1 MTFQC
6 QCRGFEV
13 HVLVEKNLKKH
24 QEPAKNIQEPLFR
37 WVDLQWEGHLS
48 KGWLNSH
55 DLKTRS
61 ICSKCGN
68 CPANQVWSQEDN
80 AKWWVFLCGDFK
92 AVNWRPS
99 PYLSWQYVNR
109 GWTNPGWWVNDILGK
124 ESENPPAPSFI
135 RFPSKFIKLPHH
147 RPYQRPF
154 SQRPLF
160 KTPLGFRDCPMC
172 TTTRGCR
179 PRGPKEAW
187 SFFGANYISTGH
199 PSTNTTI
206 TLETTGVSQGFMEA
220 ISIHFLVVLGRA
232 SPLIQRTWLWR
243 GDHIS
248 HITFH
253 S

>member
-1 MTFQC
+1 MWELSCEPSLITRGQCKMMGLFVRRFQ
-6 QCRGFEV
+6 GGE
-13 HVLVEKNLKKH
+13 LT
-24 QEPAKNIQEPLFR
+24 PIAI
-37 WVDLQWEGHLS
+37 S
-48 KGWLNSH
+48 KLAVRQPRMYKPWLMS
-55 DLKTRS
+55 
-61 ICSKCGN
+61 
-68 CPANQVWSQEDN
+68 
-80 AKWWVFLCGDFK
+80 WWVK
-92 AVNWRPS
+92 
-99 PYLSWQYVNR
+99 
-109 GWTNPGWWVNDILGK
+109 DILGK
-124 ESENPPAPSFI
+124 ESENQPAPSFI

-154 SQRPLF
+154 SQRPFF

-179 PRGPKEAW
+179 PRGPEEAW

-206 TLETTGVSQGFMEA
+206 TLETTGVFQGFMEA